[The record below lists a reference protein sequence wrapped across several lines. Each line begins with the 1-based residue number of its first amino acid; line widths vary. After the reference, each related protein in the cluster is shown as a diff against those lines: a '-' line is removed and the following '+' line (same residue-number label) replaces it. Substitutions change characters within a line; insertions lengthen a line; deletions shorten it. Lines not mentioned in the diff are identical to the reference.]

1 MDGKVAVDR
10 PLGQAPADAYGSLR
24 WVHYPSTFNHCLNDY
39 TVLIRM
45 LPLGPE
51 ETLVTTKWLVD
62 AEAVEGRDYELG
74 NLLKVWTITNDQD
87 KALVE
92 RNQAGVR
99 SSGYRPGPYSP
110 SLEAGVLKFVDWYC
124 EKIGHHLDGLSR
136 SPNGDGRSS

>member
-1 MDGKVAVDR
+1 MDGQAAVAR
-10 PLGQAPADAYGSLR
+10 PLGQFPADAYGSLR

-39 TVLIRM
+39 TVLVRM

-62 AEAVEGRDYELG
+62 AEAVEGVDYDLETLTTVW
-74 NLLKVWTITNDQD
+74 KVTNDQD

-99 SSGYRPGPYSP
+99 SPGYRPGPYSP
-110 SLEAGVLKFVDWYC
+110 ALEAGVLKFVDWYC
-124 EKIGHHLDGLSR
+124 DRLATA
-136 SPNGDGRSS
+136 GDRP